1 MNELNDFINT
11 NNLATNNM
19 QKMDI
24 MNLLIKIIDIVKLI
38 NQSEWNKAKTI
49 WIIQVN
55 KLRPLRRT

>member
-11 NNLATNNM
+11 NKLATNNI

-38 NQSEWNKAKTI
+38 NESEWNKPKTI
-49 WIIQVN
+49 
-55 KLRPLRRT
+55 